1 MFSLS
6 LMIIPEAEEAFIEGD
21 ALIAAELLLLFIIV
35 VANDDIMESIKLS
48 FILVFLLKVKKDG
61 VVDFDSYIIELNMS
75 ISFRGL
81 LSLFSNVS

>member
-6 LMIIPEAEEAFIEGD
+6 LMMIPEAEDAFIEGD

-48 FILVFLLKVKKDG
+48 FILVFLLKVTSDG
-61 VVDFDSYIIELNMS
+61 VVDSYIIELNMS